1 MNRIMSGKSSS
12 LPASMS
18 KISTTL
24 ESGEKIEKFCAG
36 PTRFKPGPMLFRH
49 ETTAVKF
56 VVKSNSSRLK
66 ISVDSMSRIK

>member
-1 MNRIMSGKSSS
+1 
-12 LPASMS
+12 MS
-18 KISTTL
+18 KISTIL

-56 VVKSNSSRLK
+56 VVKSNSSRLM
-66 ISVDSMSRIK
+66 ISVESMSKIK